1 MNNHQPFRFPEPDSH
16 HPFFP
21 YDSLYNY
28 QPPQRLAKM
37 LNYMSMGFNADDA
50 DKMCK
55 SDEISFDD
63 LKPAL
68 MERQEKEY
76 RKLARL
82 FPRPKKAANPK
93 RSKYIFKDEI
103 VVSDVDLKSCQESK
117 YMNSEDQKCI

>member
-1 MNNHQPFRFPEPDSH
+1 
-16 HPFFP
+16 
-21 YDSLYNY
+21 
-28 QPPQRLAKM
+28 
-37 LNYMSMGFNADDA
+37 MSMGFNADDA

-117 YMNSEDQKCI
+117 YINSKDQKCI

>member
-1 MNNHQPFRFPEPDSH
+1 MNNNQPFRFPERDSH
-16 HPFFP
+16 HSFFP
-21 YDSLYNY
+21 YDSIYNY
-28 QPPQRLAKM
+28 QPPERLAKM

-63 LKPAL
+63 LKPVL

-82 FPRPKKAANPK
+82 NPRPKKPK